1 MDDDD
6 EVGTRSVGCVCVCP
20 HCLLIF
26 LALPTL
32 PTDLTA
38 SRTWCSH
45 VNIQGVDIPRTVQFA
60 CSTVLQ
66 LGLEQAL
73 QQDVLCLLCACPASP
88 GGTMWV
94 KATCCSWQ
102 RSRTSPILGTFTSN
116 APMLSQYQHHYRQL
130 MLICHIQ
137 IAMTQN
143 FLMVKAIAQRSTCN
157 K

>member
-6 EVGTRSVGCVCVCP
+6 EVGTRSVGCVCVCL

-45 VNIQGVDIPRTVQFA
+45 VNVQGVDIPRTVQRA

-73 QQDVLCLLCACPASP
+73 PAAGCPLLALCLSCLSWRNNVGEGDLLFVAKEPNITNPRNLHLQHTNALTVPASLTP
-88 GGTMWV
+88 TDADM
-94 KATCCSWQ
+94 SH
-102 RSRTSPILGTFTSN
+102 SN
-116 APMLSQYQHHYRQL
+116 CDDSKFPDGKGNCAKKYL
-130 MLICHIQ
+130 
-137 IAMTQN
+137 
-143 FLMVKAIAQRSTCN
+143 
-157 K
+157 